1 LRFRHKN
8 QLSGPFGDH
17 PITGHIDFLQLR
29 SGFLPILDYK
39 PEARK
44 EKHAVMQLTIY
55 ALALSRRSSLP
66 DKAFKCARFDEC
78 DYFEFFPLPA
88 IYPRP

>member
-29 SGFLPILDYK
+29 SGFLSILDYK